1 MLFRSI
7 LSINLVRNSTCPR
20 DVPPTDTGSHRIRF
34 AAYVHSGDSGNGV
47 VREAE
52 LFANP
57 LIAGMAYTQSI
68 AAVSDG
74 NIVIEAI
81 KPAEAGNG
89 AVLRLYESGGSA
101 RRCTLKLHPSLA
113 GRRLYVADMLENII
127 GETGNELEFG
137 AFEVKTII
145 AR

>member
-1 MLFRSI
+1 M
-7 LSINLVRNSTCPR
+7 
-20 DVPPTDTGSHRIRF
+20 
-34 AAYVHSGDSGNGV
+34 
-47 VREAE
+47 REAE

-101 RRCTLKLHPSLA
+101 RGCTLKLHPSLA